1 MELVASPSLNP
12 LYSGG
17 LWEPVIWIPPTT
29 VRLCCDQYASGVGT
43 IPMSATSTPLASS
56 PRTSARCNPSPLGR
70 LSRPTAT
77 APFTP
82 LSARNAAYAPATA
95 VATSSVRSFPAM
107 PRMSSSQKSA
117 REIAIAVTAMAISR
131 ASFREYDIRGIAGKD
146 LTEEVAT
153 AVAGAYAAFLAERGV
168 KGAVAVGRDNRPS
181 GEGLHRALV
190 RGLLASGVDVA
201 DIGIVPTP
209 LAYWSQHN
217 LTVVGGIQITGSH
230 NPPEYNGFK
239 LGLGT
244 SSIYGADIQHIYE
257 LAVAGKFPRGKG
269 TLRKEQVIDRYIDD
283 IAARVGTL
291 SRASSRDDWGVRGD
305 DLKVVIDCGNGVG
318 ALVAPK
324 LFPKLGIKPRCL
336 FCESD
341 GTFPNHHPDPTVPK
355 NLEALIAAVK
365 EEQADIG
372 IAFDG
377 DADRIGVIDHTG
389 EIIWGD
395 YLLIIYARE
404 VLARTGEGQA
414 IVFDVKAS
422 QALPEAIE
430 KAGGIPVMWKTGHS
444 LIEEKMH
451 ETHAPVA
458 GEMSGHMFF
467 AEGYYGFDDALYG
480 AARLLRIVAESGKTV
495 RDLLADVPR
504 FVSTPEIRVDCPDDK
519 KFGIV
524 EEAKKYFG
532 AKYKVITVDGAR
544 VLFGGGWGL
553 IRASNTQPVLVM
565 RFEARTKEQ
574 LEKIQSE
581 IQGWLRSKGV
591 TV

>member
-1 MELVASPSLNP
+1 
-12 LYSGG
+12 
-17 LWEPVIWIPPTT
+17 
-29 VRLCCDQYASGVGT
+29 
-43 IPMSATSTPLASS
+43 
-56 PRTSARCNPSPLGR
+56 
-70 LSRPTAT
+70 
-77 APFTP
+77 
-82 LSARNAAYAPATA
+82 
-95 VATSSVRSFPAM
+95 
-107 PRMSSSQKSA
+107 
-117 REIAIAVTAMAISR
+117 MAISR
-131 ASFREYDIRGIAGKD
+131 AIFREYDIRGIAGKD

-168 KGAVAVGRDNRPS
+168 KGALAVGRDNRPS
-181 GEGLHRALV
+181 GEGLHLALV
-190 RGLLASGVDVA
+190 GGLLASGLDVVDV
-201 DIGIVPTP
+201 GVVPTP

-217 LTVVGGIQITGSH
+217 LAVVGGIQITGSH

-257 LAVAGKFPRGKG
+257 LALAGKFPRGKG
-269 TLRKEQVIDRYIDD
+269 TLRGEQVIDRYIDD
-283 IAARVGTL
+283 IAARVGKL
-291 SRASSRDDWGVRGD
+291 RRA
-305 DLKVVIDCGNGVG
+305 LKVVIDCGNGAG
-318 ALVAPK
+318 ALVTPK
-324 LFPKLGIKPRCL
+324 LFPKLGIKARYL

-365 EEQADIG
+365 QDQADIG

-395 YLLIIYARE
+395 YLLIIYARDA
-404 VLARTGEGQA
+404 LARTGKGQS

-422 QALPEAIE
+422 QALPETIE

-451 ETHAPVA
+451 QTHAPVA

-467 AEGYYGFDDALYG
+467 AEGFYGFDDALYG

-504 FVSTPEIRVDCPDDK
+504 FVSTPEIRLDCPDDK

-524 EEAKKYFG
+524 EEAQKYFG
-532 AKYKVITVDGAR
+532 AKYKVNTVDGAR
-544 VLFGGGWGL
+544 VLFGDGWGL

-581 IQGWLRSKGV
+581 MQGWLRSKGV
-591 TV
+591 KV

>member
-1 MELVASPSLNP
+1 
-12 LYSGG
+12 
-17 LWEPVIWIPPTT
+17 
-29 VRLCCDQYASGVGT
+29 
-43 IPMSATSTPLASS
+43 
-56 PRTSARCNPSPLGR
+56 
-70 LSRPTAT
+70 
-77 APFTP
+77 
-82 LSARNAAYAPATA
+82 
-95 VATSSVRSFPAM
+95 
-107 PRMSSSQKSA
+107 
-117 REIAIAVTAMAISR
+117 MAISR
-131 ASFREYDIRGIAGKD
+131 AIFREYDIRGIAGKD

-153 AVAGAYAAFLAERGV
+153 AVAGAYVAFLAERGV
-168 KGAVAVGRDNRPS
+168 KGALAVGRDNRPS

-190 RGLLASGVDVA
+190 GGLLASGADVVDV
-201 DIGIVPTP
+201 GVVPTP

-217 LTVVGGIQITGSH
+217 LAVVGGIQITGSH

-239 LGLGT
+239 LGLDT
-244 SSIYGADIQHIYE
+244 NSIYGADIQHIYE
-257 LAVAGKFPRGKG
+257 LAVTGKFPRGKG
-269 TLRKEQVIDRYIDD
+269 TLRREQVIDRYIDD
-283 IAARVGTL
+283 IAARVGKLRRT
-291 SRASSRDDWGVRGD
+291 
-305 DLKVVIDCGNGVG
+305 LKVVIDCGNGAG

-324 LFPKLGIKPRCL
+324 LFPKLGIEPRFL

-365 EEQADIG
+365 QDRADIG

-395 YLLIIYARE
+395 YLLIIYARD
-404 VLARTGEGQA
+404 VLARTGKGQS

-422 QALPEAIE
+422 HALPEAIE

-467 AEGYYGFDDALYG
+467 AEGFYGFDDALYG

-504 FVSTPEIRVDCPDDK
+504 FVSTPEIRLDCRDDK

-524 EEAKKYFG
+524 EEAQSYFG
-532 AKYKVITVDGAR
+532 AKYKVNTVDGAR
-544 VLFGGGWGL
+544 VLFGDGWGL
-553 IRASNTQPVLVM
+553 IRASNTQPVLVL

-574 LEKIQSE
+574 LEKIQTEMQS
-581 IQGWLRSKGV
+581 WLRSKGV
-591 TV
+591 KV

>member
-1 MELVASPSLNP
+1 
-12 LYSGG
+12 
-17 LWEPVIWIPPTT
+17 
-29 VRLCCDQYASGVGT
+29 
-43 IPMSATSTPLASS
+43 
-56 PRTSARCNPSPLGR
+56 
-70 LSRPTAT
+70 
-77 APFTP
+77 
-82 LSARNAAYAPATA
+82 
-95 VATSSVRSFPAM
+95 
-107 PRMSSSQKSA
+107 
-117 REIAIAVTAMAISR
+117 MAISR
-131 ASFREYDIRGIAGKD
+131 AIFREYDIRGIAGKD

-168 KGAVAVGRDNRPS
+168 KGALAVGRDNRPS

-190 RGLLASGVDVA
+190 GGLLASGLDVVDV
-201 DIGIVPTP
+201 GVVPTP

-217 LTVVGGIQITGSH
+217 LAVVGGIQITGSH

-257 LAVAGKFPRGKG
+257 LALAGKFPRGKG
-269 TLRKEQVIDRYIDD
+269 TLRGEQIIDRYIDD
-283 IAARVGTL
+283 IAARVGKL
-291 SRASSRDDWGVRGD
+291 RRA
-305 DLKVVIDCGNGVG
+305 LKVVIDCGNGAG

-324 LFPKLGIKPRCL
+324 LFQKLGIKPRYL

-365 EEQADIG
+365 QDQADIG

-395 YLLIIYARE
+395 YLLIIYARDA
-404 VLARTGEGQA
+404 LARTGKGQS

-422 QALPEAIE
+422 QALPETIE

-451 ETHAPVA
+451 QTHAPVA

-467 AEGYYGFDDALYG
+467 AEGFYGFDDALYG

-504 FVSTPEIRVDCPDDK
+504 FVSTPEIRLDCPDDK

-524 EEAKKYFG
+524 EEAQKYFG
-532 AKYKVITVDGAR
+532 AKYEVNTVDGAR
-544 VLFGGGWGL
+544 VLFGDGWGL

-581 IQGWLRSKGV
+581 MQGWLRSKGV
-591 TV
+591 KV

>member
-1 MELVASPSLNP
+1 M
-12 LYSGG
+12 
-17 LWEPVIWIPPTT
+17 
-29 VRLCCDQYASGVGT
+29 
-43 IPMSATSTPLASS
+43 
-56 PRTSARCNPSPLGR
+56 
-70 LSRPTAT
+70 
-77 APFTP
+77 
-82 LSARNAAYAPATA
+82 
-95 VATSSVRSFPAM
+95 AM
-107 PRMSSSQKSA
+107 
-117 REIAIAVTAMAISR
+117 SR
-131 ASFREYDIRGIAGKD
+131 AIFREYDIRGVAGKD

-153 AVAGAYAAFLAERGV
+153 AVGGAYAAFLIEKGV
-168 KGAVAVGRDNRPS
+168 KGALAIGRDNRPS

-190 RGLLASGVDVA
+190 AGLLASGVDVV

-217 LTVVGGIQITGSH
+217 LDVVGGIQITGSH

-239 LGLGT
+239 LGLAT

-269 TLRKEQVIDRYIDD
+269 TLRHEQVIDRYVDD
-283 IAARVGTL
+283 IAARVGKL
-291 SRASSRDDWGVRGD
+291 SR
-305 DLKVVIDCGNGVG
+305 DLKVVLDCGNGAG
-318 ALVAPK
+318 SLVAPK
-324 LFPKLGIKPRCL
+324 LFPKLGIKPRFL

-341 GTFPNHHPDPTVPK
+341 GTFPNHHPDPTLPK
-355 NLEALIAAVK
+355 NVEDLIAAVK
-365 EEQADIG
+365 RDHADIG

-377 DADRIGVIDHTG
+377 DADRIGVIDSTG

-395 YLLIIYARE
+395 YILIIYARD
-404 VLARTGEGQA
+404 VLARTAKGQA

-430 KAGGIPVMWKTGHS
+430 KAGGIPIMWKTGHS

-467 AEGYYGFDDALYG
+467 AEGFYGFDDALYG
-480 AARLLRIVAESGKTV
+480 AARLLRIVADSGKSV
-495 RDLLADVPR
+495 RDLLADIPR

-524 EEAKKYFG
+524 EEATKYFS
-532 AKYKVITVDGAR
+532 AKYEVITVDGAR
-544 VLFGGGWGL
+544 VLFGDGWGL

-574 LEKIQSE
+574 LERIQSE
-581 IQGWLRSKGV
+581 MQGWLRSRGV
-591 TV
+591 KV

>member
-1 MELVASPSLNP
+1 
-12 LYSGG
+12 
-17 LWEPVIWIPPTT
+17 
-29 VRLCCDQYASGVGT
+29 
-43 IPMSATSTPLASS
+43 
-56 PRTSARCNPSPLGR
+56 
-70 LSRPTAT
+70 
-77 APFTP
+77 
-82 LSARNAAYAPATA
+82 
-95 VATSSVRSFPAM
+95 
-107 PRMSSSQKSA
+107 
-117 REIAIAVTAMAISR
+117 MAISR
-131 ASFREYDIRGIAGKD
+131 AIFREYDIRGIAGKD
-146 LTEEVAT
+146 LTEEVAA
-153 AVAGAYAAFLAERGV
+153 AVAGAYAAFLAEKGV
-168 KGAVAVGRDNRPS
+168 KGALAVGRDNRPS

-190 RGLLASGVDVA
+190 GGLLSSGVDVV

-217 LTVVGGIQITGSH
+217 LAVVGGIQITGSH

-257 LAVAGKFPRGKG
+257 LAVTGKFPRGKG
-269 TLRKEQVIDRYIDD
+269 TLRNEQVIDRYIDD
-283 IAARVGTL
+283 IAARVGKL
-291 SRASSRDDWGVRGD
+291 PRA
-305 DLKVVIDCGNGVG
+305 LNVVIDCGNGAG

-324 LFPKLGIKPRCL
+324 LFAKLGIKPRCL

-341 GTFPNHHPDPTVPK
+341 GTFPNHHPDPTIPK
-355 NLEALIAAVK
+355 NLEALIAAVREDK
-365 EEQADIG
+365 ADIG

-377 DADRIGVIDHTG
+377 DGDRIGVIDHTG

-395 YLLIIYARE
+395 YLLIIYARD
-404 VLARTGEGQA
+404 VLARTGKGRA

-451 ETHAPVA
+451 DTQAPVA

-480 AARLLRIVAESGKTV
+480 AARLLRIVADSGKTV

-524 EEAKKYFG
+524 EEAKEYFG

-544 VLFGGGWGL
+544 VLFGDGWGL

-581 IQGWLRSKGV
+581 MQGWLRSKGV
-591 TV
+591 KV